1 MTNQSNSNKD
11 EKDEKDEK
19 EVDKREEKT
28 AEEKWR
34 RDPLGSITWAII
46 LIFAGL
52 VFLAQNINPSLLSG
66 LRLKI
71 EVGEQV
77 TQFDP
82 RAWTIILI
90 GAGVILL
97 LQVVVRLVMPA
108 YRSPVGGSLI
118 LAAIL
123 LGSGLGNI
131 FGWELVGPL
140 VVIAIG
146 VSILLRGSW
155 RRR

>member
-1 MTNQSNSNKD
+1 MTNQSFDEKN

-28 AEEKWR
+28 VEEKWR

-46 LIFAGL
+46 LILGGV
-52 VFLAQNINPSLLSG
+52 VFLAENLGWLKNLDLKHFFPETMTIHNPS
-66 LRLKI
+66 
-71 EVGEQV
+71 
-77 TQFDP
+77 
-82 RAWTIILI
+82 AWSIVLM

-97 LQVVVRLVMPA
+97 LQVVVRLAAPA
-108 YRSPVGGSLI
+108 YRSPVGGSLV

-123 LGSGLGNI
+123 LGSGLGSI

-146 VSILLRGSW
+146 VSILVRGSW
-155 RRR
+155 RKK

>member
-1 MTNQSNSNKD
+1 MTNQSFDEKN

-34 RDPLGSITWAII
+34 RDPLGSITWAAI
-46 LIFAGL
+46 LIWAGL
-52 VFLAQNINPSLLSG
+52 VFLVQNLNPSLLTSLSFG
-66 LRLKI
+66 I
-71 EVGEQV
+71 ERDETV
-77 TQFDP
+77 TNFDP

-90 GAGVILL
+90 GAGIILL
-97 LQVVVRLVMPA
+97 VQVVVRLVMPA

-140 VVIAIG
+140 VIIAIG